1 MQPGER
7 VRLRGDPGRIGVLT
21 GNSREPYPGLVRWQ
35 VVFPEGTSWVPED
48 QLELLSQGPTSPIE
62 LLEAGRL
69 GRPIDLRRALTHV
82 RLSGRLANIIYSM
95 DTTGTDFY
103 AYQFKPVLKL
113 LNSPTNGILVAD
125 EVGLG
130 KTIESGLIWTEL
142 RSRFDL
148 RRLLVLCPAMLRDKW
163 KAELSNRFGVTAEAL
178 SAGETLERLEA
189 ARRDGPSHG
198 FAILASLQG
207 LRGSEKLHEYL
218 VDHWQD
224 EPIIDLLVVDEAH
237 YLRNPETRSAAL
249 GRHLRANS
257 DYVVL
262 LSATPIHLKS
272 DDLFHLLNLVD
283 PDTFGHSEQFDE
295 ILRANEP
302 LNRARDLVISGKGT
316 PDGLAGLLQAAARH
330 RLLRDNRQLKALLEA
345 SLEREELRSPEGVSR
360 TARRLEGMNLLG
372 HAVSRTRRREV
383 TEWRVVRRAFSEP
396 ATMSAEER
404 AFYETVTQVVR
415 EYARQFEGHEGFLLV
430 MPQRQM
436 SSSMPAALRAWQ
448 SRLQGIGEG
457 LYEDFGLEGAEA
469 EEALGPLVSALA
481 QRSRQLGDY
490 DTLRKGDSKY
500 SLLRRRLTRFLAKH
514 PTDRVVLFSYFR
526 DTLSYLHERLS
537 EDGISCIVLQ
547 GGISD
552 KGEIL
557 REFAS
562 PTGPSLL
569 LSSEVGSEG
578 LDLQFSSLIINYDL
592 PWNPMK
598 VEQRI
603 GRLDRI
609 GQMSPVVNI
618 WNLYYDETIDSRIYE
633 RLYMRLGIFERALG
647 GLEAILG
654 DKIRELGQDLL
665 TRFLTPEEEAARIEQ
680 TALALANVRREEE
693 ELEADAAH
701 LVAYGDYILNEIKA
715 ARELGRRITAEDLR
729 AYVLEFFSVYY
740 PGCIFH
746 QAGDSN
752 LDLEVSL
759 SPEAQ
764 HHLEQFLAA
773 ERLTGVTRLHSVGA
787 REVRCRFENSTI
799 PFRSPGVELIS
810 QFHPLIR
817 FISRELT
824 KLDWASR
831 PSAAVLLSPS
841 DSSGIPAGRYAFLV
855 QKWMLSGLQE
865 IERLAYSAALLKVP
879 HALLP
884 ASTAELLITA
894 ASSKGRDWLGAR
906 ADRDLAKAA
915 RVVET
920 VCLKELN
927 SRYRLEVESELL
939 QNEDRADLQQR
950 SLERHF
956 DTQQERLARILS
968 DHVDRGRT
976 ALAKATEGRIRALEA
991 RVERQRIQIAERRR
1005 FRHRSEDT
1013 CAGLIVVGIEA

>member
-1 MQPGER
+1 LQ
-7 VRLRGDPGRIGVLT
+7 GDPGRIGVLT

-35 VVFPEGTSWVPED
+35 VVFPDGTSWVPED
-48 QLELLSQGPTSPIE
+48 QLELLSQGPSSPIE

-69 GRPIDLRRALTHV
+69 GRPVDLRRALTHV

-163 KAELSNRFGVTAEAL
+163 KAELSSRFGVSAEAL
-178 SAGETLERLEA
+178 SAGQTLERLQA

-198 FAILASLQG
+198 FAIIASLQG
-207 LRGSEKLHEYL
+207 LRGSEKFHEYL

-224 EPIIDLLVVDEAH
+224 EPVIDLLIVDEAH

-249 GRHLRANS
+249 GRHLRGNS

-283 PDTFGHSEQFDE
+283 SDTFGHPEYFDE

-316 PDGLAGLLQAAARH
+316 PEDLVDLLQAAGRH

-345 SLEREELRSPEGVSR
+345 SIENELRSPESVSR
-360 TARRLEGMNLLG
+360 TARRLESMNLLG

-396 ATMSAEER
+396 APMSAEER

-448 SRLQGIGEG
+448 SRQHSESEDF
-457 LYEDFGLEGAEA
+457 YEDFGLEESVADET
-469 EEALGPLVSALA
+469 LGPLVSALV
-481 QRSRQLGDY
+481 QRSRKLGDY
-490 DTLRKGDSKY
+490 DSLRKGDSKY
-500 SLLRRRLTRFLAKH
+500 SLLRNRLQGFLAKH
-514 PTDRVVLFSYFR
+514 PTEKVVLFSYFR
-526 DTLSYLHERLS
+526 GTLSYLRERLS
-537 EDGISCIVLQ
+537 EDGVNCIVLQ

-552 KGEIL
+552 KGAIL
-557 REFAS
+557 REFSA
-562 PTGPSLL
+562 PGGPSVL

-578 LDLQFSSLIINYDL
+578 LDLQFSSLVINYDL

-609 GQMSPVVNI
+609 GQVSPVVNI

-633 RLYMRLGIFERALG
+633 RLYLRLGIFERALG

-654 DKIRELGQDLL
+654 DRVRELGQDLL

-680 TALALANVRREEE
+680 TALAIANVRRQEE

-701 LVAYGDYILNEIKA
+701 LVAYGDYILNEVKA
-715 ARELGRRITAEDLR
+715 ARELGRRITAEDLS
-729 AYVLEFFSVYY
+729 AYVLEFFAVYY
-740 PGCIFH
+740 PGCEFH
-746 QAGDSN
+746 QVGDSN
-752 LDLEVSL
+752 LDFEVSL

-764 HHLEQFLAA
+764 HHLEQFVATEELVGA
-773 ERLTGVTRLHSVGA
+773 TRLHSVGA
-787 REVRCRFENSTI
+787 REVRCRFENSTV
-799 PFRSPGVELIS
+799 PSRSPGVEIIS

-817 FISRELT
+817 FISSELAKRE
-824 KLDWASR
+824 WASR
-831 PSAAVLLSPS
+831 PSAAILLSPADS
-841 DSSGIPAGRYAFLV
+841 DGVPAGRYVFLV
-855 QKWMLSGLQE
+855 QRWMLSGLQE
-865 IERLAYSAALLKVP
+865 VERLAYSAALLEP
-879 HALLP
+879 PQSLLP
-884 ASTAELLITA
+884 AATAERLITA
-894 ASSKGRDWLGAR
+894 ASSKGRDWLGALG
-906 ADRDLAKAA
+906 ACDPAEAA

-920 VCLKELN
+920 TCLKELE
-927 SRYRLEVESELL
+927 SRYKLEVESELL

-950 SLERHF
+950 SLERHLH
-956 DTQQERLARILS
+956 TQHERLKQVLRE
-968 DHVDRGRT
+968 HVEKGRA

-991 RVERQRIQIAERRR
+991 RVERQRIQISERRK
-1005 FRHRSEDT
+1005 FRHRSEDAS
-1013 CAGLIVVGIEA
+1013 AGLIVVGSDS